1 MPDEDQFAHS
11 AERIEELVANL
22 ERSTDPAAR
31 AGARELVQA
40 LMDVHGAALERM
52 LEIISRVDDRVKRAV
67 ADDPLVSSLLLLYG
81 LHPDDLDTR
90 VNRATERMRQY
101 VCKHGGEI
109 GEISITE
116 TKISVRLETSGCQS
130 TAHTLKSA
138 IEDAIRAAAP
148 DVAEIEVKDLSE
160 EASNSGF
167 VPLGDLQLKPLAHA
181 EKIGT
186 D

>member
-1 MPDEDQFAHS
+1 MADENQFAQS
-11 AERIEELVANL
+11 AERIEELIANL
-22 ERSTDPAAR
+22 EQSTDPAAR
-31 AGARELVQA
+31 AGVRELVQA

-90 VNRATERMRQY
+90 VHRAMERMRQY
-101 VCKHGGEI
+101 VRKHGGEI
-109 GEISITE
+109 GEISINE
-116 TKISVRLETSGCQS
+116 AKISVRLETTGCHS

-138 IEDAIRAAAP
+138 VEDAIRAAAP
-148 DVAEIEVKDLSE
+148 EVAEVEIKDVAE

-167 VPLGDLQLKPLAHA
+167 VSLGELQIKPLANA

>member
-1 MPDEDQFAHS
+1 MPKENQFAHS
-11 AERIEELVANL
+11 AERIEELIANL

-31 AGARELVQA
+31 AGVRELVEA
-40 LMDVHGAALERM
+40 LMDVHGAALEKM
-52 LEIISRVDDRVKRAV
+52 LEIISRVDDRVKHAV

-90 VNRATERMRQY
+90 VNRAVEKMRQY
-101 VCKHGGEI
+101 VRKHGGEI
-109 GEISITE
+109 GEISINE
-116 TKISVRLETSGCQS
+116 TKIAIRLETSGCHS

-138 IEDAIRAAAP
+138 VEDAIRAAAP
-148 DVAEIEVKDLSE
+148 DVAEVEIEDGADP
-160 EASNSGF
+160 ASNSGF
-167 VPLGDLQLKPLAHA
+167 VPVGSLQVKPLSNA